1 VFRANGYGVQFL
13 WEHEIKERRKLAF
26 AEAGVKDPSVYARP

>member
-26 AEAGVKDPSVYARP
+26 GEAGVKDPSVYARP